1 MSFFQRRG
9 AERGHGHSATHS
21 HYCVTGLNPDEAT
34 EALSSSADTWAQ
46 PGPICP
52 PARTPLFLQKVF
64 SCIRL
69 WGGNRAI
76 LTHLLICSPLLAQLS
91 PIFFFSVQVVLG

>member
-1 MSFFQRRG
+1 MLSLGNQGLLMSFFQRRG

-34 EALSSSADTWAQ
+34 EALSSSANTWVQ
-46 PGPICP
+46 PGPTCP
-52 PARTPLFLQKVF
+52 PARTPLYLQKIF

-69 WGGNRAI
+69 WGGAG
-76 LTHLLICSPLLAQLS
+76 HLRFAWLCPTS
-91 PIFFFSVQVVLG
+91 

>member
-34 EALSSSADTWAQ
+34 EALSSSANTWVQ
-46 PGPICP
+46 PGPTCP
-52 PARTPLFLQKVF
+52 PAQTPLYLQKIF

-69 WGGNRAI
+69 WGGNRAPSFR
-76 LTHLLICSPLLAQLS
+76 LALPHLLSPTSANPLS
-91 PIFFFSVQVVLG
+91 QSSTD